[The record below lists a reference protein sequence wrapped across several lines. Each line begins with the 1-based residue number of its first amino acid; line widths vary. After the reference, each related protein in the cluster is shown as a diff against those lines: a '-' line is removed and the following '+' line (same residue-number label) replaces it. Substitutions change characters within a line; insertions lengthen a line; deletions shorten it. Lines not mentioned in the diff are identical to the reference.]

1 MKVPIPLVMEKNI
14 KENQKTK
21 ATASSILVNMPLVFF
36 ATFSLL
42 VAHVS
47 VMLKVTLMHKNKYAA
62 VTIAKFDALKP
73 DIKKKMRF
81 NSIHAGDK
89 FNATMIYVFLSFSL
103 RDIKIGRLDIIYN
116 TMRNAIKRNTVV
128 IILPGV
134 TEINSVGMP
143 K

>member
-1 MKVPIPLVMEKNI
+1 MKVPIPLVMAKNI

-21 ATASSILVNMPLVFF
+21 ATASSIFVNKLLVISSVFG
-36 ATFSLL
+36 LL
-42 VAHVS
+42 VACFFV
-47 VMLKVTLMHKNKYAA
+47 VLKVTLMHKNKYAA
-62 VTIAKFDALKP
+62 VNIAKLDALKP

-81 NSIHAGDK
+81 NSIHTGDK
-89 FNATMIYVFLSFSL
+89 YNAIMIYEFLIFLL
-103 RDIKIGRLDIIYN
+103 RDIEIGRLDIIYN
-116 TMRNAIKRNTVV
+116 TMRNAINRNTVV